1 MNGEAGVYIR
11 GIEHLSPDERHRL
24 RRAAQI
30 CDQVA
35 DDVGVRLETL
45 EEVAACVE
53 YVHGH
58 VQEAEL
64 WEKARTELEQ
74 GQATWV
80 SGA

>member
-1 MNGEAGVYIR
+1 MNGEAGVYVR

-24 RRAAQI
+24 ARANQI
-30 CDQVA
+30 CSQVA
-35 DDVGVRLETL
+35 DDVGFKLEAL

-58 VQEAEL
+58 VPEVEL

-74 GQATWV
+74 RRA
-80 SGA
+80 S